1 MSRSADGARGST
13 TLRRMPLAQ
22 HWRVPDCGGRCFDAL
37 PGTIEALLTGVAH
50 GASLPLAPFGL
61 PERAD
66 RVALVYLDAFGWRFL
81 ERHHGHRLFR
91 RAGAVERL
99 TSQFPSTTAAHVTT
113 VHTGLP
119 VAEHGVYEWFVL
131 EPTLDRLIAPLLFAF
146 AGDSERGT
154 LGTAGLP
161 LQAVFPDGSP
171 LYRRLRAAGVA
182 PVVVQPAA
190 FTPTPATALIAP
202 SALLAADARMAAYAS
217 IDEAFELLV
226 AAAVGEPRLFANV
239 YLPHVDELMHQHGP
253 DHAFVDEAI
262 EWTLDLLDE
271 ALNALPAGTLVL
283 LTADHGMAPVSPEAS
298 VYANELWPELAGLL
312 RSGAD
317 GKPLAPAGSCR
328 DLFLHTLPGRAEE
341 VRDGLARRLE
351 GVAEAHL
358 TADLV
363 AEGLF
368 GPSPSARLLGRLADV
383 VVLPYHGEA
392 VYWHEPG
399 RFEQRFFGQHGGLTP
414 DEMEIPLVVLE
425 A

>member
-1 MSRSADGARGST
+1 
-13 TLRRMPLAQ
+13 MPLAQ

-37 PGTIEALLTGVAH
+37 PGTIEALLTGSAH
-50 GASLPLAPFGL
+50 GPALAHAAFGL

-66 RVALVYLDAFGWRFL
+66 RVALVYFDAFGWRFL
-81 ERHHGHRLFR
+81 ERHGDHPLVR
-91 RAGAVERL
+91 RARSVERL

-113 VHTGLP
+113 IHTGLP

-146 AGDSERGT
+146 AGDKERGT
-154 LGTAGLP
+154 LGAAGLP
-161 LQAVFPDGSP
+161 LRAVFPNGSP
-171 LYRRLRAAGVA
+171 FYRRLGAAGVV

-190 FTPTPATALIAP
+190 FNPTPATAHLTP
-202 SALLAADARMAAYAS
+202 TALLAADAALAGFTA

-226 AAAVGEPRLFANV
+226 AIAGREQRLFANV
-239 YLPHVDELMHQHGP
+239 YLPHVDELMHQYGP

-271 ALNALPAGTLVL
+271 ALGSLPAGTLVL
-283 LTADHGMAPVSPEAS
+283 LTADHGMAPVSPETT
-298 VYANELWPELAGLL
+298 VYVNELWPELAGLL
-312 RSGAD
+312 RCGAD

-328 DLFLHTLPGRAEE
+328 DLFLHTLPGQAEA
-341 VRDGLARRLE
+341 VRDGLARRLV

-358 TADLV
+358 TGDLV
-363 AEGLF
+363 ADGLF
-368 GPSPSARLLGRLADV
+368 GPSPSERLLARLAEV
-383 VVLPYHGEA
+383 VVLPLHGEA
-392 VYWHEPG
+392 VYWREPG

-414 DEMEIPLVVLE
+414 DELDIPFVVLE